1 MTNKQSLKETITIA
15 VLAQLPDV
23 ARITVKDALL
33 TWWMNIRKEGGL
45 RLSAVG
51 DLAFR
56 QAEIEYYEYPF
67 NLVLDGSIHGF
78 MLELNNIIKC
88 PYFLGVNKDTDKKN
102 KPYIRLDDSKVA
114 MMVSLYGN
122 INEYLESVKVRK

>member
-23 ARITVKDALL
+23 DRISLKTALL

-45 RLSAVG
+45 RLSALG

-78 MLELNNIIKC
+78 MLELNKKIKC

-102 KPYIRLDDSKVA
+102 KPYIRLYDSKVA

>member
-1 MTNKQSLKETITIA
+1 MTNKQSLKETITVA
-15 VLAQLPDV
+15 VLSQLPDV
-23 ARITVKDALL
+23 ARITLKDALL

-67 NLVLDGSIHGF
+67 NLVIDVSIHSV
-78 MLELNNIIKC
+78 MLELNKKIKC

-102 KPYIRLDDSKVA
+102 KPYIRLYDSKVA